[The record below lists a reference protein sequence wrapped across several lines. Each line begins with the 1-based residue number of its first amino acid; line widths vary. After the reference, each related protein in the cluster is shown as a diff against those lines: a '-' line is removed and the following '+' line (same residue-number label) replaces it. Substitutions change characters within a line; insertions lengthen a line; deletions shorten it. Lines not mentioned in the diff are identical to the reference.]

1 MRVFYRVGGDV
12 GDGCFESSGEVCLV
26 WEASRMAPVFKRLT
40 QSPFSNPTTT
50 TSMANT
56 MTPIQ
61 RRGYR
66 ALLNPFRSIQSVEYR
81 RHSHLRGPRQTPAH
95 RPSTATTPS
104 QPGTRQTLTSIQD
117 ILQRSTES
125 ILAGLRCLT
134 SSGCLWRARRGY
146 CNLSRATQDVVRLR
160 HRSSRHTPPP
170 SLTRTLT
177 PT

>member
-66 ALLNPFRSIQSVEYR
+66 TLLNPFRSIQSVEYR

-134 SSGCLWRARRGY
+134 SSGCLWRARMGY
-146 CNLSRATQDVVRLR
+146 CNLSTATQDVVRLR